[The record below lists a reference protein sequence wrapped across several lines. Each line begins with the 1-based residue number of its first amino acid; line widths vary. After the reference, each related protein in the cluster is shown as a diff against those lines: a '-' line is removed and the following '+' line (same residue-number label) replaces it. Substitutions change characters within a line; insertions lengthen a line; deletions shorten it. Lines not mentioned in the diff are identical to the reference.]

1 MRRPRDGARHATLI
15 HISRRVCRLRGGA
28 DVRPDFNWNSG
39 MSECAVSHAAARQGD
54 LMVPT
59 WLLDKGHV
67 VAKRLGHDAAV
78 LLKVYAKRTQRGD
91 EKAAETTGELK
102 KGLKI
107 V

>member
-1 MRRPRDGARHATLI
+1 
-15 HISRRVCRLRGGA
+15 
-28 DVRPDFNWNSG
+28 

-59 WLLDKGHV
+59 WLLDKGEPVHV